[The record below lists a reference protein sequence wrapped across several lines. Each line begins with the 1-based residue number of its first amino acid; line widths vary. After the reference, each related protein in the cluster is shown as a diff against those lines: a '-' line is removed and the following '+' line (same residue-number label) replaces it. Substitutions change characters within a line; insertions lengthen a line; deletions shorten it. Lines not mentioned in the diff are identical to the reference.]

1 LAHNFPD
8 HRGAGAARP
17 AQAPRKP
24 RASPVQSHASLA
36 RTGDRLKR
44 SFCFNMPPN
53 PLSSL
58 DFIATHFFELVILDG
73 FVN

>member
-1 LAHNFPD
+1 
-8 HRGAGAARP
+8 
-17 AQAPRKP
+17 
-24 RASPVQSHASLA
+24 VQSHASLA

-53 PLSSL
+53 PLASL